1 MTTKFISF
9 IILVQQ
15 VLRHFAATLSI
26 AREHV
31 QVLLT
36 LLHKSQATIA
46 YSMLPKTVENLLKVP
61 EEVKNT
67 AEIRS
72 IRERGCKP
80 GVEQRVI
87 GQMLYFGIQRAIEG
101 TSCGID
107 AVWKYVKDLSLIN
120 ILDPNMLTQPF
131 LDLIA
136 TYAKNE
142 SCVSTSLPNHKKR
155 PVDTTKDPLCVMI
168 DLFADGF
175 APYRNCS
182 KSYWA
187 VYGIVT
193 SIGTVQRMYDLKG
206 ESSPLGNT

>member
-1 MTTKFISF
+1 
-9 IILVQQ
+9 
-15 VLRHFAATLSI
+15 
-26 AREHV
+26 
-31 QVLLT
+31 
-36 LLHKSQATIA
+36 
-46 YSMLPKTVENLLKVP
+46 VP
-61 EEVKNT
+61 EDVKNT
-67 AEIRS
+67 AEIRN
-72 IRERGCKP
+72 IRERNVKRGMEP
-80 GVEQRVI
+80 RVV
-87 GQMLYFGIQRAIEG
+87 GQMLYFGIHRAIEG

-120 ILDPNMLTQPF
+120 ILDPDILTQPF

-142 SCVSTSLPNHKKR
+142 SCVSTSLPHYKKR
-155 PVDTTKDPLCVMI
+155 PVDTTKQPLCVMM

-193 SIGTVQRMYDLKG
+193 SIGTTRRMYDLKG
-206 ESSPLGNT
+206 ECTTSLSRS

>member
-1 MTTKFISF
+1 MEIDYIISFSF
-9 IILVQQ
+9 IIQQ
-15 VLRHFAATLSI
+15 ILRHFASTIPI

-36 LLHKSQATIA
+36 LLHKSMATIVYPA
-46 YSMLPKTVENLLKVP
+46 LPKTVENLLKGP
-61 EEVKNT
+61 EEVKKT
-67 AEIRS
+67 VEIRN
-72 IRERGCKP
+72 IRERNVKP
-80 GVEQRVI
+80 GVEPRII
-87 GQMLYFGIQRAIEG
+87 GNMLFFGIQRAVEG
-101 TSCGID
+101 TSCGIEE
-107 AVWKYVKDLSLIN
+107 VWKYVKDLSLIN

-131 LDLIA
+131 LDLLA

-142 SCVSTSLPNHKKR
+142 SCVSTSLPNYKKR
-155 PVDTTKDPLCVMI
+155 PVDKSKDPICVQI

-193 SIGTVQRMYDLKG
+193 SIGTTRRMYDMKG
-206 ESSPLGNT
+206 A